1 MNRKFNPL
9 KRRWIHILQK
19 TYKKKMYWK
28 CNDTK
33 YQIQMITANF
43 WPAIQ
48 LTQSSKFW
56 RKKTDLQIT
65 PYIYPKKF
73 CIISYNMDMFCH
85 GNTVS
90 YLGFMRGLYSFFSSS
105 TVEHWDRRYSVT
117 SWRRSSKSGD
127 PGKGRRLRQRKQL
140 VKSAPVLCKV
150 SRNDPTK
157 SLKKQNRY

>member
-1 MNRKFNPL
+1 MEVQWYKISNSNDNSKFL
-9 KRRWIHILQK
+9 ASYA
-19 TYKKKMYWK
+19 TYSIIKKKK
-28 CNDTK
+28 
-33 YQIQMITANF
+33 
-43 WPAIQ
+43 
-48 LTQSSKFW
+48 LKFW